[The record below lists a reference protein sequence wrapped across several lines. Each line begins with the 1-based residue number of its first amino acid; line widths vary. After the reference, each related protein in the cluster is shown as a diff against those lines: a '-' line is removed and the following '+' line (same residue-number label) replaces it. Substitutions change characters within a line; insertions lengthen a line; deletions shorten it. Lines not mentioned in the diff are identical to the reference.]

1 MNYILCILTSLANA
15 HRYLSKTYEKKNL
28 RKFHLLDSCHSI
40 VAETGVIF
48 SFLLISQIL
57 YRTRLEILT
66 REDLEEFVLVR

>member
-1 MNYILCILTSLANA
+1 M
-15 HRYLSKTYEKKNL
+15 EKKNP
-28 RKFHLLDSCHSI
+28 RKFHLLDSSHSI

-48 SFLLISQIL
+48 SYLMISQKL

>member
-1 MNYILCILTSLANA
+1 MHTGIFL
-15 HRYLSKTYEKKNL
+15 KTYEKKNL

-48 SFLLISQIL
+48 SFLMTSQKL